1 MYLPISMGP
10 FMAFSKVT
18 TLYFKLRTKLLKIKK
33 FPKNVP
39 LFKYFFV
46 NMFLSSNRSY
56 DVKCNFVTLTNFI
69 HERPTSIH
77 NVQAD

>member
-39 LFKYFFV
+39 LFKYFSQTC
-46 NMFLSSNRSY
+46 SSLQ
-56 DVKCNFVTLTNFI
+56 TA
-69 HERPTSIH
+69 PMM
-77 NVQAD
+77 